1 MDNKLTLAIG
11 IQSPDKE
18 QIKKIAIEPN
28 QEERKYFNSFKK
40 PGCAQ
45 LL

>member
-28 QEERKYFNSFKK
+28 QEERKYFFVDKSS
-40 PGCAQ
+40 
-45 LL
+45 LII